1 MIYTIKLPDHLRRF
15 PQGKIVVGGEARVAV
30 DCLLHSKEWPATYIP
45 RDFDYIRVADTD
57 EADGTSGILWNEK
70 SEDAEGKHV
79 DSMVV
84 SSLED
89 YFNQIDQHTNACAV
103 TNNKLSITKE
113 ALFCFANKETR
124 LNLEH
129 PGLSKGGVAFW
140 EYLALRACIQTGWDV
155 RYCLQYRRHAACK
168 LHSSIAKQLDY
179 SSLKQNWYWS
189 TYCHKMEQIKTGK
202 H

>member
-1 MIYTIKLPDHLRRF
+1 MIHTIKLTENLRVF
-15 PQGKIVVGGEARVAV
+15 PNGLNVVGGEARVAAY
-30 DCLLHSKEWPATYIP
+30 CLVHGQEWPSTYVA
-45 RDFDYIRVADTD
+45 RDLDYVRVATPE
-57 EADGTSGILWNEK
+57 EADGNVGILWNEK
-70 SEDAEGKHV
+70 STEEGKHI
-79 DSMVV
+79 DSMAI
-84 SSLED
+84 SSLSD
-89 YFNQIDQHTNACAV
+89 YFSQIDQHTNGVAILD
-103 TNNKLSITKE
+103 NQYLKITDE
-113 ALFCFANKETR
+113 ALRCFLEKKTR

-129 PGLSKGGVAFW
+129 PRLRTVSFW

-155 RYCLQYRRHAACK
+155 RYHKQYYRHKACK